1 VIQTGPESL
10 DFASKLEQLAVLFVL
25 MSRGCAATVPQVLEL
40 FAQPLEGLVH
50 VAPSVVVS

>member
-1 VIQTGPESL
+1 MIQSGPESL